1 MSEFLLAID
10 AGTTSIRAILFDRDG
25 RARATAQQ
33 EFTQHFPQPGWVE
46 QDADEI
52 WATTLIV
59 VRRVLAEA
67 AIDAARIAAVG
78 LANQRETTV
87 LWERMSGAPI
97 HRAIVWQDRRTAAVC
112 ERLRAEGH
120 EASVAAK
127 TGLLL
132 DPYFSAT
139 KIAWILDAVPDARA
153 RAERGELCF
162 GTIDSW
168 LLCKLS
174 GGRTFATDATN
185 ASRTLLFDLHA
196 QQWDDEL
203 CELFDVPRAL
213 LPEVRDSNGDYGQV
227 DAALFGAAWPI
238 RGVLGDQQAALVG
251 QACFAPGMIKST
263 YGTGCFLVMNTGRE
277 RVQSQNRLL
286 STVAYRIDG
295 ATTYAV
301 EGSIFVAGAAIQWL
315 RDGLKLIDSAAQTES
330 IARDARGSHGVY
342 LVPAFTGLGAPHWD
356 PHARGAILGLT
367 RDTGIA
373 EIVTA
378 GLQSVCFQTR
388 DLLDAMQRDG
398 ATGACTLRID
408 GGMAAND
415 WFAQSLADLLGVPV
429 DRPTV
434 IETTALGA
442 AYMAGLGLG
451 WYDSLD
457 RIATHW
463 RCERR
468 FEVQMLETEREALY
482 RGWND
487 AVTRVLASSR
497 PDSAASRPA

>member
-10 AGTTSIRAILFDRDG
+10 AGTTSIRAILFDRGG
-25 RARATAQQ
+25 RALTTSQQ
-33 EFTQHFPQPGWVE
+33 EFTQHFPRPGWVE

-52 WATTLIV
+52 WATTCVV
-59 VRRVLAEA
+59 VRRVLSEA
-67 AIDAARIAAVG
+67 NIDARRIAAVG
-78 LANQRETTV
+78 LTNQRETTV
-87 LWERMSGAPI
+87 LWERATGRPI
-97 HRAIVWQDRRTAAVC
+97 HRAIVWQDRRTADVC
-112 ERLRAEGH
+112 ERLRAGGQEDR
-120 EASVAAK
+120 VAAK

-139 KIAWILDAVPDARA
+139 KIAWILDQVPGARA
-153 RAERGELCF
+153 RAELGDLCF
-162 GTIDSW
+162 GTIDTW
-168 LLCKLS
+168 LLWKLT

-185 ASRTLLFDLHA
+185 ASRTLLFDLQA
-196 QQWDDEL
+196 QRWDDDL
-203 CELFDVPRAL
+203 CALFGVPPAL
-213 LPEVRDSNGDYGQV
+213 LPEVRDSNGDYGHA
-227 DAALFGAAWPI
+227 DEALFGAAWPI

-263 YGTGCFLVMNTGRE
+263 YGTGCFLVMNTGAE
-277 RVQSQNRLL
+277 RVRSSNRLL
-286 STVAYRIDG
+286 STVAYRVDG
-295 ATTYAV
+295 VTTYAV

-315 RDGLKLIDSAAQTES
+315 RDGLKLIASAAQTEA
-330 IARDARGSHGVY
+330 IARGARGSHGVY

-356 PHARGAILGLT
+356 PHARGAIFGLT

-388 DLLDAMQRDG
+388 DLLEAMRRDG

-408 GGMAAND
+408 GGMAANQ
-415 WFAQSLADLLGVPV
+415 WFAQCLADLLGVPV
-429 DRPTV
+429 DRPDV

-457 RIATHW
+457 AIATHW
-463 RCERR
+463 RCGQR
-468 FEVQMLETEREALY
+468 FEVQMPAAEREALY
-482 RGWND
+482 RGWGE
-487 AVTRVLASSR
+487 AVTRVLAPSR

>member
-10 AGTTSIRAILFDRDG
+10 AGTTSIRAIVFDVAG
-25 RARATAQQ
+25 RNVATAQQ

-46 QDADEI
+46 QDAEEI
-52 WATTLIV
+52 WATTCAV

-67 AIDAARIAAVG
+67 AIDATRIAALG

-87 LWERMSGAPI
+87 LWERASGRPL
-97 HRAIVWQDRRTAAVC
+97 HRAIVWQDRRTADVC
-112 ERLRAEGH
+112 ERLRAAGH
-120 EASVAAK
+120 EDRVAAQ

-139 KIAWILDAVPDARA
+139 KIAWLLDAVPGARA
-153 RAERGELCF
+153 RAERGELCA

-168 LLCKLS
+168 LLWKLG
-174 GGRTFATDATN
+174 GGRSFATDATN
-185 ASRTLLFDLHA
+185 ASRTLLFDLQA
-196 QQWDDEL
+196 QRWDEDL
-203 CELFDVPRAL
+203 CALFDVPPAL
-213 LPEVRDSNGDYGQV
+213 LPEVRDSNGDYGRV
-227 DAALFGAAWPI
+227 DATLFGAAWPI

-263 YGTGCFLVMNTGRE
+263 YGTGCFLVMNTGSE
-277 RVQSQNRLL
+277 CVQSRNRLL

-315 RDGLKLIDSAAQTES
+315 RDGLRLIDSAAQTEA
-330 IARDARGSHGVY
+330 IARGARGNHGVY

-388 DLLDAMQRDG
+388 DLLEAMQRDG
-398 ATGACTLRID
+398 ANGACTLRID
-408 GGMAAND
+408 GGMAANQ

-429 DRPTV
+429 DRPEV

-442 AYMAGLGLG
+442 AYMAGLGIG

-457 RIATHW
+457 RIASHW
-463 RCERR
+463 RRERR
-468 FEVQMLETEREALY
+468 FEVQMPAAEREVLY
-482 RGWND
+482 RGWGE
-487 AVTRVLASSR
+487 AVSRVLAPSR
-497 PDSAASRPA
+497 ADSAASRPA

>member
-132 DPYFSAT
+132 DPYVSAT

-468 FEVQMLETEREALY
+468 FEVQMPETEREALY

>member
-10 AGTTSIRAILFDRDG
+10 AGTTSIRAILFDRGG
-25 RARATAQQ
+25 RSVATAQQ
-33 EFTQHFPQPGWVE
+33 EFTQHFPQPGRVE

-52 WATTLIV
+52 WGTTLV
-59 VRRVLAEA
+59 VIRRVLAEA
-67 AIDAARIAAVG
+67 AIDAARIAAAG

-87 LWERMSGAPI
+87 LWERASGRPI
-97 HRAIVWQDRRTAAVC
+97 HRAIVWQDRRTADVC
-112 ERLRAEGH
+112 ERLRSAGH
-120 EASVAAK
+120 EDRVATR

-139 KIAWILDAVPDARA
+139 KIAWTLDHVPGARA

-162 GTIDSW
+162 GTIDTW
-168 LLCKLS
+168 LLWKLT
-174 GGRTFATDATN
+174 GGQTFATDATN
-185 ASRTLLFDLHA
+185 ASRTLLFDLQA
-196 QQWDDEL
+196 QCWDEEL
-203 CELFDVPRAL
+203 CTLFGVPRVL
-213 LPEVRDSNGDYGQV
+213 LPEVRDSNGDYGHT

-263 YGTGCFLVMNTGRE
+263 YGTGCFLVMNTGHE
-277 RVQSQNRLL
+277 CVQSRNRLL

-295 ATTYAV
+295 VASYAV

-315 RDGLKLIDSAAQTES
+315 RDGLKLIASAAQTEA
-330 IARDARGSHGVY
+330 IARGVRGGHGVY

-356 PHARGAILGLT
+356 PHARGAIFGLT

-388 DLLDAMQRDG
+388 DLLEAMQRDG

-429 DRPTV
+429 DRPEV
-434 IETTALGA
+434 IETTARGA
-442 AYMAGLGLG
+442 AYMAGFGIG
-451 WYDSLD
+451 WYDSLEE
-457 RIATHW
+457 IATHW
-463 RCERR
+463 RRERH
-468 FEVQMLETEREALY
+468 FAVQMAELERDALY
-482 RGWND
+482 RGWGE
-487 AVTRVLASSR
+487 AISRVLAPLRS
-497 PDSAASRPA
+497 DSGASRPA

>member
-1 MSEFLLAID
+1 
-10 AGTTSIRAILFDRDG
+10 
-25 RARATAQQ
+25 
-33 EFTQHFPQPGWVE
+33 
-46 QDADEI
+46 
-52 WATTLIV
+52 
-59 VRRVLAEA
+59 
-67 AIDAARIAAVG
+67 
-78 LANQRETTV
+78 
-87 LWERMSGAPI
+87 
-97 HRAIVWQDRRTAAVC
+97 
-112 ERLRAEGH
+112 
-120 EASVAAK
+120 
-127 TGLLL
+127 
-132 DPYFSAT
+132 
-139 KIAWILDAVPDARA
+139 
-153 RAERGELCF
+153 
-162 GTIDSW
+162 
-168 LLCKLS
+168 
-174 GGRTFATDATN
+174 
-185 ASRTLLFDLHA
+185 
-196 QQWDDEL
+196 
-203 CELFDVPRAL
+203 
-213 LPEVRDSNGDYGQV
+213 
-227 DAALFGAAWPI
+227 

-468 FEVQMLETEREALY
+468 FEVQMPETEREALY

>member
-315 RDGLKLIDSAAQTES
+315 RDGLKLIDSAAQTEA

-468 FEVQMLETEREALY
+468 FEVQMPETEREALY

>member
-1 MSEFLLAID
+1 MSEYLLSID
-10 AGTTSIRAILFDRDG
+10 AGTTSIRAIVFDALG
-25 RARATAQQ
+25 RAVATAQQ
-33 EFTQHFPQPGWVE
+33 EFMQHYPRPGWVE

-52 WATTLIV
+52 WATTLAV
-59 VRRVLAEA
+59 VRRVFAEA
-67 AIDAARIAAVG
+67 ALDATRIIAVG
-78 LANQRETTV
+78 ITNQRETTV
-87 LWERMSGAPI
+87 LWERDSGRPV
-97 HRAIVWQDRRTAAVC
+97 HRAIVWQDRRTADVC
-112 ERLRAEGH
+112 ERLRAAGH
-120 EASVAAK
+120 EDRVAAK

-139 KIAWILDAVPDARA
+139 KIAWTLDQVPDARA
-153 RAERGELCF
+153 RAAGGELCF
-162 GTIDSW
+162 GTIDTW
-168 LLCKLS
+168 LLWKLT

-185 ASRTLLFDLHA
+185 ASRTLLFDLRT
-196 QQWDDEL
+196 QQWDEAL
-203 CELFDVPRAL
+203 CALFDVPRAL
-213 LPEVRDSNGDYGQV
+213 LPEVRDSNGDFGVV
-227 DAALFGAAWPI
+227 DRAWFGAAMPI

-263 YGTGCFLVMNTGRE
+263 YGTGCFIVMNTGGEIARS
-277 RVQSQNRLL
+277 RNRLL

-295 ATTYAV
+295 VTTYAI

-315 RDGLKLIDSAAQTES
+315 RDGLKLIDSAAQSEA
-330 IARDARGSHGVY
+330 IARGARGSNGVY

-398 ATGACTLRID
+398 AAAACTLRID

-429 DRPTV
+429 DRPNG

-442 AYMAGLGLG
+442 ACMAGLGIGL
-451 WYDSLD
+451 YDSLE
-457 RIATHW
+457 RIATQW
-463 RCERR
+463 GCERR
-468 FEVQMLETEREALY
+468 FEVQMPAPERDALY
-482 RGWND
+482 RGWGE
-487 AVTRVLASSR
+487 AVRRVLAPS
-497 PDSAASRPA
+497 PPGNAASHPA

>member
-1 MSEFLLAID
+1 MSEHLLSID
-10 AGTTSIRAILFDRDG
+10 AGTTSIRAIVFDAAG
-25 RARATAQQ
+25 RALATAQQ

-52 WATTLIV
+52 WATTLVV
-59 VRRVLAEA
+59 VRRVLTEA
-67 AIDAARIAAVG
+67 QLGAAQIAAVG
-78 LANQRETTV
+78 IANQRETTV
-87 LWERMSGAPI
+87 LWERASGRPI
-97 HRAIVWQDRRTAAVC
+97 HRAIVWQDRRTAEVC
-112 ERLRAEGH
+112 ERLRADGH
-120 EASVAAK
+120 EDRVAAK

-139 KIAWILDAVPDARA
+139 KIAWMLDHVPGARTA
-153 RAERGELCF
+153 AGRGELCV
-162 GTIDSW
+162 GTIDTW
-168 LLCKLS
+168 LLWKLS
-174 GGRTFATDATN
+174 GGRIFATDATN
-185 ASRTLLFDLHA
+185 ASRTLLFDL
-196 QQWDDEL
+196 QTQRWDDAL
-203 CELFDVPRAL
+203 LALFNVPRAL
-213 LPEVRDSNGDYGQV
+213 LPEVRDSNGDFGVV
-227 DAALFGAAWPI
+227 DPAWFGAAMPI

-263 YGTGCFLVMNTGRE
+263 YGTGCFVVMNTGSEIARS
-277 RVQSQNRLL
+277 RNRLL

-295 ATTYAV
+295 VTTYAI

-315 RDGLKLIDSAAQTES
+315 RDGLKLIDSAAQTEA
-330 IARDARGSHGVY
+330 IARGARGSNGVY

-398 ATGACTLRID
+398 AAGACTLRID

-429 DRPTV
+429 DRPNG

-442 AYMAGLGLG
+442 AYMAGLGIGL
-451 WYDSLD
+451 YDSLD
-457 RIATHW
+457 RIATQW
-463 RCERR
+463 GCERR
-468 FEVQMLETEREALY
+468 FEVQMPATERDALY
-482 RGWND
+482 RGWGA
-487 AVTRVLASSR
+487 AVRRVLVPS
-497 PDSAASRPA
+497 PPGSAASLPA